1 MVYLNVIEKT
11 SYRSALGGVMRLSRP
26 RLIFGFAF
34 VLAFLFSFTPAFAK
48 DNSKDTP
55 KNKAANEKKTTT
67 SSSKLGKKE
76 NPEFVGKRDIN
87 NNQINF
93 YSLEKEIA
101 IGHQLAAEVERQLK
115 FIDDPV
121 ITEYINRIGQNIA
134 LNSDA
139 KVPFTIKVVDSDEV
153 NAFALPG
160 GFFFVNKGL
169 ILAADN
175 ESEVAGVM
183 AHEIAHVAARHGT
196 EQVSKGQLINF
207 GSIPLIFL
215 GGPIGI
221 AARSAANLAL
231 PLTFLKFS
239 RGAEEEADMLGAQYA
254 WASGYDPAGMV
265 SMFEKLSAKESKKPG
280 TMAKIFS
287 DHPATG
293 DRAETVR
300 RHISQFPQRDEYVV
314 STSDFN
320 LVKARLQAVSGSR
333 RGIGNGPG
341 SGGDTDRNGRPTLK
355 RRRDDANG
363 GDIDATS
370 QPPAPQN
377 RPTLK
382 RRDGGQDDSVDSDQN
397 QNQDQNQDQI
407 QTPTSD
413 DPPASPNR
421 PTLKRSSGGNDS
433 GSGNN

>member
-1 MVYLNVIEKT
+1 MR
-11 SYRSALGGVMRLSRP
+11 RSRRP
-26 RLIFGFAF
+26 IIGFAIA
-34 VLAFLFSFTPAFAK
+34 LAVLFSFTPAFAK
-48 DNSKDTP
+48 D
-55 KNKAANEKKTTT
+55 KANANEKKTPTAT
-67 SSSKLGKKE
+67 SSKLSKKE

-101 IGHQLAAEVERQLK
+101 VGHQLAAEVERQLK
-115 FIDDPV
+115 FIEDPV
-121 ITEYINRIGQNIA
+121 VTEYVNRIGQNIA

-254 WASGYDPAGMV
+254 WASGYDPSGMV

-300 RHISQFPQRDEYVV
+300 RLISQFPQREEYIVN
-314 STSDFN
+314 TSDFN

-333 RGIGNGPG
+333 RSVGNG
-341 SGGDTDRNGRPTLK
+341 SGDPADRSGRPTLK

-363 GDIDATS
+363 NGGDIDPAS
-370 QPPAPQN
+370 EPPAPQN

-382 RRDGGQDDSVDSDQN
+382 RRDSQSDSVDSDQN
-397 QNQDQNQDQI
+397 QNQNPSTDN
-407 QTPTSD
+407 
-413 DPPASPNR
+413 PPAAPNR
-421 PTLKRSSGGNDS
+421 PTLKRSGSGDNS
-433 GSGNN
+433 GSDDN

>member
-1 MVYLNVIEKT
+1 
-11 SYRSALGGVMRLSRP
+11 MRTSRP

-34 VLAFLFSFTPAFAK
+34 VLAFLISFTPAFAK

-55 KNKAANEKKTTT
+55 KDKAASEKKTTPT
-67 SSSKLGKKE
+67 SSSKLPKKE

-121 ITEYINRIGQNIA
+121 VTEYINRVGQNIA

-239 RGAEEEADMLGAQYA
+239 RGAEEEADLLGAQYA
-254 WASGYDPAGMV
+254 WASGYDPSGMV

-300 RHISQFPQRDEYVV
+300 KLISQFPQRDEYVV
-314 STSDFN
+314 NTSDFN
-320 LVKARLQAVSGSR
+320 LVKARLQAVSGGR
-333 RGIGNGPG
+333 RGIGNGNGG
-341 SGGDTDRNGRPTLK
+341 SDNDRNGRPTLK

-363 GDIDATS
+363 GDIDS
-370 QPPAPQN
+370 SIEPPAPKN

-382 RRDGGQDDSVDSDQN
+382 RSDSGQDDSVDSDQN
-397 QNQDQNQDQI
+397 QDQNQNQSPA
-407 QTPTSD
+407 PTSD
-413 DPPASPNR
+413 NPPPSPNR
-421 PTLKRSSGGNDS
+421 PTLKRSGSGNDS